1 MALEWIEDAVAAGA
15 RYEAACKVLGVDI
28 RTVQRWK
35 RSQRERNELSDR
47 RKEIAALRTPAN
59 KLSAEECSKILAI
72 CHQPEYRSLPPTQ
85 IVPRLADKG
94 EYVASESSFYRVL
107 RAADEVHH
115 RGHAC
120 APKGVIKPESYCAT
134 RPNQVWSWD
143 ITFLASSIRGV
154 FYRLYMVLDI
164 YSRKI
169 VGWEVHESELSEH
182 ASVLIRKAC
191 LSEGIHEQGLVL
203 HSDNGGPMKGATMLA
218 TLQKLGVVPSF
229 SRPSVSDDNPY
240 SESLFRTLKYAPAYP
255 RQPFESLEAS
265 RKWVHEFVHW
275 YNKEHRHSAI
285 RYVTPHQRHSGKD
298 AELLKNRTVVYDDAK
313 QRNPARWSG
322 KTRNWAPIENVWL
335 NPPKEH
341 QADKNSKLKSA

>member
-35 RSQRERNELSDR
+35 QSQRERNELSDR

-143 ITFLASSIRGV
+143 ITFRVPGV
-154 FYRLYMVLDI
+154 QGKHGCLNEPRI
-164 YSRKI
+164 Y
-169 VGWEVHESELSEH
+169 
-182 ASVLIRKAC
+182 
-191 LSEGIHEQGLVL
+191 
-203 HSDNGGPMKGATMLA
+203 
-218 TLQKLGVVPSF
+218 
-229 SRPSVSDDNPY
+229 
-240 SESLFRTLKYAPAYP
+240 LK
-255 RQPFESLEAS
+255 
-265 RKWVHEFVHW
+265 FV
-275 YNKEHRHSAI
+275 N
-285 RYVTPHQRHSGKD
+285 
-298 AELLKNRTVVYDDAK
+298 
-313 QRNPARWSG
+313 
-322 KTRNWAPIENVWL
+322 
-335 NPPKEH
+335 
-341 QADKNSKLKSA
+341 